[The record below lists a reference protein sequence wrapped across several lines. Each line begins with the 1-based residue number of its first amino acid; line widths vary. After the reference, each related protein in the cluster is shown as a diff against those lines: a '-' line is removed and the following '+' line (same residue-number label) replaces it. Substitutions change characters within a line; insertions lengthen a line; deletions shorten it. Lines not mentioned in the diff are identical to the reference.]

1 MSQDLEVTIKANIKQ
16 LKKDLSEA
24 ENELKKLKDP
34 ADDIEGAFDGVLDS
48 VDKLGSKS
56 GIFNS
61 IDAATG
67 GIAGNALDII
77 KGFKGAA
84 VSANLFKTALIGTG
98 IGAIVV
104 AVGVIAVYWDDIVD
118 AVYGV
123 SRELKRQIEL
133 QQESVDLAQT
143 EYDIINAQINSLKLS
158 GKTDKEINKIKISR
172 LQILLQEKKALLDL
186 AQTQLDNTIK
196 SERESRRILLKF
208 VGLAFYAQQELAKT
222 FDNIF
227 GTNFEG
233 DVKAAQKSF
242 IDFIAGTDS
251 KEGQKEVNDLNIEV
265 LKLQD
270 SIDKLK
276 LDNIKID
283 KKAADD
289 LRKLFESIDKDLE
302 ILDEQQAGENAIAVA
317 EIYEE
322 SGARIK
328 DALKIEA
335 DPFDF
340 GLDDSIESIKSFE
353 SKLQD
358 IRKLLNDENFNFA
371 ESISLDQMDKLVD
384 SLEFAAQKAVAAKEL
399 TNAAISGLSS
409 SLANS
414 IQSDNEII
422 NAFTGAIIATGEKL
436 LTELASQALA
446 GIAVKQATATAQI
459 ATDQAVATSGAIASA
474 SSTAAASGPGAAF
487 LLPALI
493 GAAVGF
499 IAASFSGLKFA
510 TGGIVPGGSYNGDQ
524 VPALL
529 NSSEMV
535 LNRGQQAELFKLAN
549 GASRQASAES
559 STASIVVGKVIGQD
573 ILLVSK
579 RAERSNKK
587 Y

>member
-34 ADDIEGAFDGVLDS
+34 ADDIEGAFDGVLDA

-56 GIFNS
+56 SIFNS

-67 GIAGNALDII
+67 GIAGNTLDII
-77 KGFKGAA
+77 KGFKGAT

-104 AVGVIAVYWDDIVD
+104 AVGAIAVYWDDIVD

-143 EYDIINAQINSLKLS
+143 EYDIINAQINSLKLA

-196 SERESRRILLKF
+196 SEKESRRILLKF
-208 VGLAFYAQQELAKT
+208 VGIAFYAQQSLAKS

-227 GTNFEG
+227 GTNFQE
-233 DVKAAQKSF
+233 DVKAAQNAF
-242 IDFIAGTDS
+242 LDFIAGTDS

-459 ATDQAVATSGAIASA
+459 ATDQAVATSGAVAA
-474 SSTAAASGPGAAF
+474 GASTAAASGPAAAF

-499 IAASFSGLKFA
+499 IAASFSGIKFA
-510 TGGIVPGGSYNGDQ
+510 TGGIVPGGSYNGDK

-549 GASRQASAES
+549 GASRQASVAASGTE
-559 STASIVVGKVIGQD
+559 SIVGKIVGAD
-573 ILLVSK
+573 ILLISK
-579 RAERSNKK
+579 RAEKQNKRF
-587 Y
+587 